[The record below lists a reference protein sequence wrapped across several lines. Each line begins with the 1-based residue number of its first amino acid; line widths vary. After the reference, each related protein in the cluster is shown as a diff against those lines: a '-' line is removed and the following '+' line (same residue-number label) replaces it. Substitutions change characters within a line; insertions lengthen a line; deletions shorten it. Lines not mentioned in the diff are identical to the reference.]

1 MGEGMISG
9 ITATSNGFYGP
20 QGRVLRLSTYY
31 PELNEKLRQF
41 RHNDLRICNYEME
54 TSALY
59 GLGSLLGHETITI
72 CAIIANRYKR
82 EYSKDYHSVIDR
94 LILTILNRF

>member
-1 MGEGMISG
+1 
-9 ITATSNGFYGP
+9 
-20 QGRVLRLSTYY
+20 
-31 PELNEKLRQF
+31 
-41 RHNDLRICNYEME
+41 ME

-59 GLGSLLGHETITI
+59 GLGSLLGHETVTI

-94 LILTILNRF
+94 LIVTILNRF